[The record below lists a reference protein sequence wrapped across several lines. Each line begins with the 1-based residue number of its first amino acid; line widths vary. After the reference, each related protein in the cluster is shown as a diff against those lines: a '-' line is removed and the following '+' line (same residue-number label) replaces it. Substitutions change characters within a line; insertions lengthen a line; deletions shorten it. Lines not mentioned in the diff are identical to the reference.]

1 MGDQPR
7 HPGINISSI
16 PVAGIGG
23 LGMIVIAV
31 AIAATFP
38 LVRWVVLSGAA
49 GGLLVALAMILFRR
63 RTRDRMSQ

>member
-1 MGDQPR
+1 MADQPR
-7 HPGINISSI
+7 HAGINISAI

-23 LGMIVIAV
+23 LGMIVVAM

-49 GGLLVALAMILFRR
+49 GGTLLAGVMIFLRR
-63 RTRDRMSQ
+63 RPRDRMSR